1 MTAAVSEETRTEKRR
16 LRAAARAIGAGTDR
30 ARARAR
36 AIAFLAMLD
45 EIRAARRVA
54 LYAGA
59 GDEVPAQDLHATL
72 RQAGIEVAFPLVDG
86 EDLLLRRVDRLED
99 LEHGF
104 RGLLEPRS
112 ICPWVGPEE
121 VEVFVVPG
129 VLFDRAG
136 RRLGRG
142 GGHYDRLLAR
152 ARPEAFRVGLCYADR
167 VVPELPVEPWD
178 VRVDA
183 VVTEE
188 GIART
193 PSGGRSGGCSSMQD
207 GE

>member
-1 MTAAVSEETRTEKRR
+1 MTAAVGEGIRIEKRR
-16 LRAAARAIGAGTDR
+16 LRAVARAIGAGADR
-30 ARARAR
+30 ARARVR
-36 AIAFLAMLD
+36 AITFLLMLD

-59 GDEVPAQDLHATL
+59 GDEVPAQDLHPTL

-86 EDLLLRRVDRLED
+86 KDLILRRVDRLED
-99 LEHGF
+99 MERGF
-104 RGLLEPRS
+104 RGLLEPRGS
-112 ICPWVGPEE
+112 CPRLGPEE

-178 VRVDA
+178 IRVDA

-188 GIART
+188 GILRT
-193 PSGGRSGGCSSMQD
+193 SSGTHSGGSSSMRD
-207 GE
+207 GG